1 MLKFVYSNIFMQWY
15 WWSCVFCLLFLFV
28 QRCDGNE
35 FIRQKP
41 AADLAIFGDRSDRP
55 KSPGVPGGAIAI
67 FADRR
72 FKQCARWCARPRI
85 RWFIPLNIQWH
96 KQHFWG
102 TLCLHSVFSETSPK
116 SDVNNLSLRASFHS
130 WRVSSPAGRLE
141 TGREEVFRRSGII
154 NITTLA
160 DQLLCTP
167 LPGLHSSKPRTFP
180 RVKKCTRRIAFN
192 EGLLVG

>member
-72 FKQCARWCARPRI
+72 FKQCARWCARPRRFFGGLALLI
-85 RWFIPLNIQWH
+85 LQPLQTNCCAHLFPACIPQSLVLSRGWRNARAESLLMRACSWARTTST
-96 KQHFWG
+96 G
-102 TLCLHSVFSETSPK
+102 T
-116 SDVNNLSLRASFHS
+116 
-130 WRVSSPAGRLE
+130 WRHRH
-141 TGREEVFRRSGII
+141 IYD
-154 NITTLA
+154 ITTTN
-160 DQLLCTP
+160 QLL
-167 LPGLHSSKPRTFP
+167 
-180 RVKKCTRRIAFN
+180 KCISGA
-192 EGLLVG
+192 